1 MCEVNEER
9 AAESGAP
16 APLPDG
22 VGLSIE
28 NVRELLFR
36 RHNVAVPADD
46 PTLMQ
51 VTIANAL
58 LTEQEKLHERHK
70 EALTRFMGE
79 LTDAYAA
86 TVREGAEKVTD
97 TLSALTAQGLNEAAR
112 DMVKFRA
119 TLFLCTAISAVS
131 ALLIVAV
138 FVLKGA

>member
-1 MCEVNEER
+1 MSEVNEER
-9 AAESGAP
+9 AAESGTP

-28 NVRELLFR
+28 DVRELLHR
-36 RHNVAVPADD
+36 KHNASIPVND
-46 PTLMQ
+46 PVLMF
-51 VTIANAL
+51 VTIMNAV
-58 LTEQEKLHERHK
+58 LTEQEKLHARHR

-112 DMVKFRA
+112 DMVKFRT
-119 TLFLCTAISAVS
+119 TLLLCTAISAVS

>member
-1 MCEVNEER
+1 MSEVNEER
-9 AAESGAP
+9 AAENGAP

-28 NVRELLFR
+28 DVRELLFR

-112 DMVKFRA
+112 DMVKFRT
-119 TLFLCTAISAVS
+119 TLLLCTAISAVS

>member
-1 MCEVNEER
+1 
-9 AAESGAP
+9 
-16 APLPDG
+16 
-22 VGLSIE
+22 
-28 NVRELLFR
+28 
-36 RHNVAVPADD
+36 
-46 PTLMQ
+46 MQ

-79 LTDAYAA
+79 LTDSYAN

-119 TLFLCTAISAVS
+119 TLLLCTAVSALS